1 MGLSSRSLSLLSWPL
16 RALLVA
22 ARAMLAV
29 SRFARRW
36 RFRPSALHGC
46 VLWLRPERG
55 ISSTWGLVTRWTD
68 RRRGIAL
75 VARAPTECP
84 TFVDQSS
91 GLHDRPALRFDDGG
105 GLLETPGTVPMSL
118 EGQLTV
124 FLVLSPSRPSARVC
138 AAFSGPP
145 PPRGRQGR
153 GLRAPHPAVRPRL
166 RALSWTF
173 GCRVLGIELDGHNEL
188 LASVDEAQVH
198 TTGVRLM
205 AGRPYLL
212 GLIFSGH
219 SAAVIVNGA
228 RVTTFAIDREV
239 AGAFTARLRLG
250 SGRGVRDRFSGDVGD
265 ILIYD
270 RALDALECAAVAA
283 TLTERYGIGRPRRP
297 RTIDRFRRIL
307 HRVRDRIANAC
318 YGNARP
324 E

>member
-16 RALLVA
+16 RALLAA
-22 ARAMLAV
+22 ARALLAV

-36 RFRPSALHGC
+36 RFRPSALRGC

-75 VARAPTECP
+75 VARAPTDCP
-84 TFVDQSS
+84 TLVDQSA
-91 GLHDRPALRFDDGG
+91 GLHERPALRFDEGG
-105 GLLETPGTVPMSL
+105 GLLETPGTVPLSL
-118 EGQLTV
+118 DGQLTV

-138 AAFSGPP
+138 AAFSSP
-145 PPRGRQGR
+145 PPRGRHGR

-166 RALSWTF
+166 RALSWTL
-173 GCRVLGIELDGHNEL
+173 GCRVLGVELDGHNEL
-188 LASVDEAQVH
+188 LASVDEAHVH
-198 TTGVRLM
+198 ATGVRLM

-212 GLIFSGH
+212 GLIFDGGT
-219 SAAVIVNGA
+219 AAVIVNGA

-270 RALDALECAAVAA
+270 RALDALECAAVGAA
-283 TLTERYGIGRPRRP
+283 LTERYGIGAPRRP
-297 RTIDRFRRIL
+297 RAIDRFRRML
-307 HRVRDRIANAC
+307 HRIRGRIANAC
-318 YGNARP
+318 YGSPPP